1 MWLQR
6 AFPLIAHSAVRSY
19 YRVTVEGPAIPKS
32 GPVLLI
38 GNHNHSLVDA
48 AAMVIAARRP
58 VRFLAKYPLFL
69 MRSLAWLVK
78 GVGAVPVYRIQDVP
92 EKMGENADSFRDAH
106 TALAAGDIVGIYPEG
121 TSHLGRQLVP
131 LKTGA
136 ARIALGGAEKLG
148 QAFPIIPVGL
158 IIPDRFTVR
167 SQAYLLIGAPVAW
180 EDLAARGPRDM
191 AAVRELTARMDAA
204 LRTVTLNLPQGE
216 DDPIVRAAEQ
226 VWRAEVGA
234 APGAEAERA
243 RLQRAADLLE
253 AARRTGDD
261 EWRALAAALER
272 HVATLA
278 THGLTPLTLHPAAPL
293 GTALAWSARRV
304 PWLLTL
310 PISLVAALVFGLPM
324 RVALAIADHMSRR
337 DGMDAFATHRILVSA
352 ATYLAWIPLV
362 ALATALVA
370 GPAWGLAALVAQPL
384 LGILSIRV
392 TDERRD
398 TLAAIRRWVMQ
409 RRAAGRLGEL
419 RAAQRALAARLRTL
433 LERLAPAA

>member
-19 YRVTVEGPAIPKS
+19 YRVTVEGPAVPAS

-38 GNHNHSLVDA
+38 GNHNHSLVDP

-69 MRSLAWLVK
+69 MPSLAWLVK

-106 TALAAGDIVGIYPEG
+106 AALATGDIVGIYPEG

-136 ARIALGGAEKLG
+136 ARIALGGAAQLG
-148 QAFPIIPVGL
+148 QVFPIIPVGL

-167 SQAYLLIGAPVAW
+167 SEAYVLIGAPVAW
-180 EDLAARGPRDM
+180 EDLAARGPRDA

-216 DDPIVRAAEQ
+216 DDPIVHAAEQ
-226 VWRAEVGA
+226 VWRAEFGA
-234 APGAEAERA
+234 APGVAAERA
-243 RLQRAADLLE
+243 RLQRAADVLD
-253 AARRTGDD
+253 AARRAGGD
-261 EWRALAAALER
+261 EWSALVRALEA
-272 HVATLA
+272 HTATLA
-278 THGLTPLTLHPAAPL
+278 SHGLTPLTLHPAAPL

-310 PISLVAALVFGLPM
+310 PVSLVAALVFAVPT
-324 RVALAIADHMSRR
+324 RIALGIADHMSRR

-352 ATYLAWIPLV
+352 ATHLAWIPLV
-362 ALATALVA
+362 AIVVAWLA
-370 GPAWGLAALVAQPL
+370 GPWWGLAAVVAQPL

-392 TDERRD
+392 TDERRA
-398 TLAAIRRWVMQ
+398 TLAAVRRWVMQ

-419 RAAQRALAARLRTL
+419 RAAQRALADRLRAL
-433 LERLAPAA
+433 MERVAPTE

>member
-19 YRVTVEGPAIPKS
+19 YRVTVEGPAVPVL

-69 MRSLAWLVK
+69 MPSLAWLVK

-92 EKMGENADSFRDAH
+92 EKMSENADSFRDAH
-106 TALAAGDIVGIYPEG
+106 AALAAGDIVGIYPEG

-136 ARIALGGAEKLG
+136 ARIALGGAAQLG
-148 QAFPIIPVGL
+148 QVFPIIPVGL

-167 SQAYLLIGAPVAW
+167 SEAYLLIGAPVAW
-180 EDLAARGPRDM
+180 EDLAARGPRDS
-191 AAVRELTARMDAA
+191 AAVRELTARMGAA

-216 DDPIVRAAEQ
+216 DDPIVHAAEQ
-226 VWRAEVGA
+226 VWRAEFGA
-234 APGAEAERA
+234 APGVAAERA
-243 RLQRAADLLE
+243 RLQRAADVLD
-253 AARRTGDD
+253 AARRERGE
-261 EWRALAAALER
+261 EWLTLVRALEA
-272 HVATLA
+272 HSTTLA
-278 THGLTPLTLHPAAPL
+278 SHGLTPLTLHPAAPL
-293 GTALAWSARRV
+293 GAALAWSARRV

-310 PISLVAALVFGLPM
+310 PVSLLAAIVFAVPT
-324 RVALAIADHMSRR
+324 RIALGIADHMSRR

-352 ATYLAWIPLV
+352 ATHLAWIPLV
-362 ALATALVA
+362 AIVVAWLA
-370 GPAWGLAALVAQPL
+370 GPWWGLAAVVAQPL

-392 TDERRD
+392 SDERRA
-398 TLAAIRRWVMQ
+398 TRAAVRRWVMQ

-419 RAAQRALAARLRTL
+419 RAAQRTLAERLRAL
-433 LERLAPAA
+433 MERVAPTG

>member
-19 YRVTVEGPAIPKS
+19 YRVTVEGPAVPAS

-38 GNHNHSLVDA
+38 GNHNHSLVDP

-69 MRSLAWLVK
+69 MPSLAWLVK

-106 TALAAGDIVGIYPEG
+106 AALATGDIVGIYPEG

-131 LKTGA
+131 
-136 ARIALGGAEKLG
+136 
-148 QAFPIIPVGL
+148 
-158 IIPDRFTVR
+158 
-167 SQAYLLIGAPVAW
+167 
-180 EDLAARGPRDM
+180 RGPRDA

-216 DDPIVRAAEQ
+216 DDPIVHAAEQ
-226 VWRAEVGA
+226 VWRAEFGA
-234 APGAEAERA
+234 APGVAAERA
-243 RLQRAADLLE
+243 RLQRAADVLD
-253 AARRTGDD
+253 AARRAGGD
-261 EWRALAAALER
+261 EWSALVRALEA
-272 HVATLA
+272 HTATLA
-278 THGLTPLTLHPAAPL
+278 SHGLTPLTLHPAAPL
-293 GTALAWSARRV
+293 GAALAWSARRV

-310 PISLVAALVFGLPM
+310 PVSLVAALVFAVPT
-324 RVALAIADHMSRR
+324 RIALGIADHMSRR

-352 ATYLAWIPLV
+352 ATHLAWIPLV
-362 ALATALVA
+362 AIMVAWLA
-370 GPAWGLAALVAQPL
+370 GPWWGLAAVVAQPL

-392 TDERRD
+392 TDERRA
-398 TLAAIRRWVMQ
+398 TLAAVRRWVMQ

-419 RAAQRALAARLRTL
+419 RAAQGALAERLRALM
-433 LERLAPAA
+433 ERVAPTE